1 MSRRAAMPCRVAAAI
16 GVVLFVAVTAG
27 VDAAEEE
34 PRTLD
39 FLRVHVPRGRLQDV
53 PFGDGRYVPMSAAE
67 FEQAVARFGPR
78 PVAGLAAPR
87 LLADRA
93 RYVLAIDETGRL
105 AGRVVFDVGDAAAP
119 SLREVALGA
128 VRPGRCSQRTAAGT
142 GDAVVFGR
150 PDGTAAVKTPE
161 AGTYECELSVAPATS
176 TDDAFRLPLVPAL
189 ATSVVVRPPTGMR
202 PTVSGVPLGQA
213 VVSRTGDGEW
223 RIECGPITSMDL
235 FFAKDDAGPAGVA
248 AWSDVIVRG
257 GRVEVATALVP
268 RGGWKHDVVSVAKP
282 SALRITA
289 VRLAADERML
299 EWIADRDG
307 RTARI
312 ALPRDVVG
320 QAATLVVHAVAPVD
334 TRTAWTVPLVRPA
347 ADACFGGGSRVE
359 IDPSLGVVGVAMEE
373 SRVVTPEIAARWPL
387 PSRPAN
393 GPATAGA
400 VLPAIIHF
408 EHQAK
413 DATQAISLRSRRP
426 QLDVARVTTVEL
438 SPGQVVGRAACDL
451 RVVTGEAFEVTARVA
466 PGWII
471 DAVEMVEPF
480 DLAADVEE
488 RRRATNADVDWR
500 TTRSRDGGE
509 ELRIGLALAAT
520 PRRSLGLRVVGHRRG
535 VPLGG
540 EFRTSDM
547 DMVRFDGEAADSA
560 VIDFNVGPEA
570 IVEIAAAPVGIF
582 AVPPRLERLVEPG
595 TLRGRIPG
603 GERAADRRARL
614 VQRRPPLDVRVDV
627 RLAAR
632 DERIAESFTLTCRPE
647 AAAVDSIVVHFSEP
661 MGDELEWSLVEPAG
675 GVLVARRLDTADSAR
690 GDGAR
695 NPACV
700 ESWLVE
706 ITPAFSDAVTIRGSR
721 EVPFHGPQPVTL
733 AWVEGATTARGTV
746 LVRDTGPERPQV
758 VNRRLRELPPVPTVA
773 GQPATL
779 VEFAFTAPQ
788 PGTEPTAAAELVPTA
803 GAEAR
808 AWAWSEAISCW
819 CHDSG
824 RVECEAV
831 YDIENQGR
839 DHVSLTVPM
848 GRRVEAVLLDGAVMP
863 LESLDGGGT
872 AKVPLPPGRRRLRL
886 VVRTLAEGAPEP
898 GWWRVE
904 PVGSAID
911 VPVLDQRLLVFLP
924 PDLAVAPVL
933 GRYREV
939 GPPQARLV
947 ERLFAARVPAA
958 HVAATEQDREAT
970 ASPAAAGF
978 TARRFVPVSGRKGA
992 GIVVVRGRF
1001 MAAAALVL
1009 GFVSFLSVLALARRG
1024 PVAALLLTAVTAA
1037 LAVWIEPPFATVARA
1052 AWWSCLAGCG
1062 CRLLGGLG
1070 APPRTVAACLLA
1082 AWACALPQGH
1092 AADPPG
1098 DAQPLK
1104 VLLTPGDDGD
1114 LALVP
1119 EPLFRALLRGGQPVA
1134 STALRIMRCR
1144 VLVEDGPVPTPWRLV
1159 LDIDA
1164 DAGGTL
1170 VLDQGPG
1177 EARWEPP
1184 TAGQTTIQVRQEGRF
1199 VRLVAPVAGSHRLEV
1214 KVQPAVDRRG
1224 RLEAA
1229 AIRLPPAAVTR
1240 LELVDGNG
1248 TAIPAAGDA
1257 VQCDRAAP
1265 DGPFMRAAEAK
1276 PGEPGFDLAGAA
1288 RVRLV
1293 RPIDRRDKLSAGGL
1307 AATSENDVAWDL
1319 DACRVRARFDIAGE
1333 AIVRAVVVA
1342 ADALLEPLEDP
1353 TAEGQVVRP
1362 LGRGRFLVER
1372 TSPEPGPTR
1381 VRLAFRMPLVDPVG
1395 SFDVPAVWLEGVD
1408 TDARTVRL
1416 TASPDLIATLELP
1429 AAQSGD
1435 QRDEFLGAG
1444 GDVWRYETG
1453 GGGAAHT
1460 RARLVVGRRPQEV
1473 RGSQALAVSLEPDGI
1488 DLRLQARIDA
1498 TSTPLVAIPVELPP
1512 GCDIGRV
1519 TLREDDLAAP
1529 DAGARPPLDLQ
1540 WSMTEA
1546 NRLTIVMQQPRAGR
1560 YRLDI
1565 DGRLSIRPA
1574 SRGRVPLLR
1583 ADLAGS
1589 SPLSLSWSRGGGPLV
1604 VAKQAE
1610 VPPGAAGPLYDL
1622 AAEPAPAADVDAV
1635 KEPVTPST
1643 ATADPQEARVA
1654 RVLVT
1659 AAIDDRGRLR
1669 GLARYDVV
1677 AARSTLRLRLPPR
1690 IRLFDVLV
1698 DGQDVDA
1705 RPVAADAWEVQLH
1718 DAAWPRSIMVVFS
1731 GDLDAALGAGR
1742 PIQLQPPLI
1751 ENVPGGEVLWTID
1764 APPGRTLRVAAPAR
1778 LLDEVSWQA
1787 ALNAAR
1793 ERIDA
1798 AFSRALAGAGP
1809 DADRLRVFAA
1819 ARAAGEAAHLERA
1832 WEHAIDSPPGVM
1844 PMRMAA
1850 AADGRVTVRVVR
1862 ELDVS
1867 TAGRAAA
1874 TIGLAVIVAWGW
1886 LAARRH
1892 GLTWE
1897 SLRAVAAW
1905 SVPVLFIVGGGG
1917 WAAGLVPTLPGWLM
1931 LGAGATGLAVWYR
1944 SRRAAAAHDEWS
1956 GYPST
1961 HSLRDG

>member
-1 MSRRAAMPCRVAAAI
+1 MSRRAAMPCRVAAAL
-16 GVVLFVAVTAG
+16 GVVVFVAMTAA
-27 VDAAEEE
+27 AAEEE
-34 PRTLD
+34 SRTLD
-39 FLRVHVPRGRLQDV
+39 FLRVHVPRGRLEDV
-53 PFGDGRYVPMSAAE
+53 PFGAGRYVPMSAAE
-67 FEQAVARFGPR
+67 FEQAVARLGPQ
-78 PVAGLAAPR
+78 PVAGLGAP
-87 LLADRA
+87 LLRTDRA
-93 RYVLAIDETGRL
+93 RYVLAVDETGRL
-105 AGRVVFDVGDAAAP
+105 TGQVAFDVGEVVAP
-119 SLREVALGA
+119 DLREVALGA

-150 PDGTAAVKTPE
+150 PDGTVAVKTPE
-161 AGTYECELSVAPATS
+161 AGTYECELSVGPATS
-176 TDDAFRLPLVPAL
+176 TAHAFTLPLVPAL
-189 ATSVVVRPPTGMR
+189 GTSVVVRPPTGTR
-202 PTVSGVPLGQA
+202 PTVSGVPFGQA
-213 VVSRTGDGEW
+213 VVSRTGDGGW
-223 RIECGPITSMDL
+223 RIECGPIASMDL
-235 FFAKDDAGPAGVA
+235 AFVKDDAGPAAMA

-257 GRVEVATALVP
+257 GRVDVATALVP
-268 RGGWKHDVVSVAKP
+268 RGAWTHDVVNVVKP
-282 SALRITA
+282 SDLRIAA
-289 VRLAADERML
+289 VRHAADDRPL
-299 EWIADRDG
+299 EWTTAPDG

-320 QAATLVVHAVAPVD
+320 QAATLVVHTVTPLD
-334 TRTAWTVPLVRPA
+334 TRTAWKVPLVRPA
-347 ADACFGGGSRVE
+347 ADAWAGGGSRVE
-359 IDPSLGVVGVAMEE
+359 IDPALGVVGLAMEK

-387 PSRPAN
+387 PSRLVNAPA
-393 GPATAGA
+393 PAGA
-400 VLPAIIHF
+400 VLPAIMHF
-408 EHQAK
+408 EHQAE
-413 DATQAISLRSRRP
+413 DATQAISVQFRRP

-438 SPGQVVGRAACDL
+438 SPGQVLGRAACDL
-451 RVVTGEAFEVTARVA
+451 RVVTGETFAVTARVA

-471 DAVEMVEPF
+471 DAVEMVDPF
-480 DLAADVEE
+480 DLAADVED
-488 RRRATNADVDWR
+488 RRRGSNVDVDWR
-500 TTRSRDGGE
+500 TARGRDGRE

-520 PRRSLGLRVVGHRRG
+520 PRRSLGLRVVGHRQG

-560 VIDFNVGPEA
+560 VIDFHVGPAA
-570 IVEIAAAPVGIF
+570 IVEIAGAPVGIY

-603 GERAADRRARL
+603 GERAADRRARI

-632 DERIAESFTLTCRPE
+632 DERLTESFTLTCRPE
-647 AAAVDSIVVHFSEP
+647 AAAVDSVVVHFSEP

-706 ITPAFSDAVTIRGSR
+706 ITPAFIGAVTIRAVR
-721 EVPFHGPQPVTL
+721 EVPFRGPQPVPL
-733 AWVEGATTARGTV
+733 AWVEGATTSRGTV

-758 VNRRLRELPPVPTVA
+758 VNRRLRELPPVPAVE
-773 GQPATL
+773 GQPPTL
-779 VEFAFTAPQ
+779 VEFAFSAPQ
-788 PGTEPTAAAELVPTA
+788 SVAEPTAAAELVPTA

-808 AWAWSEAISCW
+808 AWAWSESLSCW

-824 RVECEAV
+824 RAECEAV
-831 YDIENQGR
+831 YDIENHGR
-839 DHVSLTVPM
+839 DQLSLNVPV
-848 GRRVEAVLLDGAVMP
+848 GRRVEAVFLDGAIVP

-872 AKVPLPPGRRRLRL
+872 ARVPLPPSRRRLRL
-886 VVRTLAEGAPEP
+886 VVRTLVEGTPGP

-911 VPVLDQRLLVFLP
+911 MPVLDQRLLLFVP
-924 PDLAVAPVL
+924 PDLAVATAL
-933 GRYREV
+933 GGYREV
-939 GPPQARLV
+939 GPRTASLV
-947 ERLFAARVPAA
+947 ERLFAARFAA
-958 HVAATEQDREAT
+958 VQVAATEEDREAA

-978 TARRFVPVSGRKGA
+978 RGRRFVPVSGRKVG
-992 GIVVVRGRF
+992 GIVVIRRRLV
-1001 MAAAALVL
+1001 AAAAIVL
-1009 GFVSFLSVLALARRG
+1009 GFVSFLTVLGLSRRG
-1024 PVAALLLTAVTAA
+1024 LSAALLLTAVTAL
-1037 LAVWIEPPFATVARA
+1037 LAIWIEPPFAAVARA
-1052 AWWSCLAGCG
+1052 AWWGCLAGCG

-1070 APPRTVAACLLA
+1070 ARTRTVAACLVA
-1082 AWACALPQGH
+1082 AGVCGLPQAH
-1092 AADPPG
+1092 AADPRG
-1098 DAQPLK
+1098 DDQPLK
-1104 VLLTPGDDGD
+1104 VLLTPGDAGD
-1114 LALVP
+1114 MALVP
-1119 EPLFRALLRGGQPVA
+1119 EPLFRTLLRGGQPVA
-1134 STALRIMRCR
+1134 ATSLRIMRCR
-1144 VLVEDGPVPTPWRLV
+1144 VLVEDGPVPAPWRLV

-1184 TAGQTTIQVRQEGRF
+1184 AAGPTTVQVRQEGRLL
-1199 VRLVAPVAGSHRLEV
+1199 RLVAPVAGSQRLEV

-1224 RLEAA
+1224 RLETA

-1248 TAIPAAGDA
+1248 TAIPVASDA

-1265 DGPFMRAAEAK
+1265 DGPFMRAAEAE

-1307 AATSENDVAWDL
+1307 TATSENDVEWDL

-1333 AIVRAVVVA
+1333 AIIRAVVVA

-1353 TAEGQVVRP
+1353 AAEGQVVRP

-1372 TSPEPGPTR
+1372 TAPEPGPTR
-1381 VRLAFRMPLVDPVG
+1381 IRLAFRMPLVDPVG
-1395 SFDVPAVWLEGVD
+1395 LFDAPAVWLEDVD

-1416 TASPDLIATLELP
+1416 TASPDLIATLESP
-1429 AAQSGD
+1429 AIQSAD
-1435 QRDEFLGAG
+1435 QRDEFFGAG
-1444 GDVWRYETG
+1444 GDVWRYEAG
-1453 GGGAAHT
+1453 GGVAANT
-1460 RARLVVGRRPQEV
+1460 RARLVVGRRRQEV
-1473 RGSQALAVSLEPDGI
+1473 RGSQSLAVSLEPDGI
-1488 DLRLQARIDA
+1488 DLRLQVRIDA

-1529 DAGARPPLDLQ
+1529 DAGARAPLDLQ

-1560 YRLDI
+1560 YRLDV

-1589 SPLSLSWSRGGGPLV
+1589 SPLSVSWSRGGGPQV
-1604 VAKQAE
+1604 EPNQAE
-1610 VPPGAAGPLYDL
+1610 VPPGAAGPPYDL
-1622 AAEPAPAADVDAV
+1622 GEEPVPTPDVDGV
-1635 KEPVTPST
+1635 QEPVTPQAAAS
-1643 ATADPQEARVA
+1643 DPQEDRVE

-1677 AARSTLRLRLPPR
+1677 AARSTFRLRLPPR
-1690 IRLFDVLV
+1690 TRLFDVLV

-1705 RPVAADAWEVQLH
+1705 RPVAADAWDVQLH
-1718 DAAWPRSIMVVFS
+1718 DAAWPRSMMVVFS
-1731 GDLDAALGAGR
+1731 GDLDAALGAGQ
-1742 PIQLQPPLI
+1742 PIQLQPPMI
-1751 ENVPGGEVLWTID
+1751 ENVPSGEVLWAID
-1764 APPGRTLRVAAPAR
+1764 APPGRTLRVAEPAR
-1778 LLDEVSWQA
+1778 VLDVVNWQA
-1787 ALNAAR
+1787 ALSVAR

-1809 DADRLRVFAA
+1809 DADRLRAFAA
-1819 ARAAGEAAHLERA
+1819 ARAGGKFTQLELD
-1832 WEHAIDSPPGVM
+1832 WENAIASPPGAV
-1844 PMRMAA
+1844 PVRMTAA
-1850 AADGRVTVRVVR
+1850 GNGGVTVRVVR
-1862 ELDVS
+1862 APDGS
-1867 TAGRAAA
+1867 TTARAAA
-1874 TIGLAVIVAWGW
+1874 TIGLAVIAAWGW
-1886 LAARRH
+1886 LASRRH

-1897 SLRAVAAW
+1897 VLRAVAGG
-1905 SVPVLFIVGGGG
+1905 SVPVLLVVGGCS
-1917 WAAGLVPTLPGWLM
+1917 WAAVLVPTLPGWLM
-1931 LGAGATGLAVWYR
+1931 LGAGAAVLAAWYR
-1944 SRRAAAAHDEWS
+1944 SRRAAAARDEWTD
-1956 GYPST
+1956 YPST
-1961 HSLRDG
+1961 HSLRDV

>member
-16 GVVLFVAVTAG
+16 GVVLFVTVT
-27 VDAAEEE
+27 AAEE
-34 PRTLD
+34 PQTLD
-39 FLRVHVPRGRLQDV
+39 FLRVHVPRGRLEDV
-53 PFGDGRYVPMSAAE
+53 PFGAGRYVPMSAAE
-67 FEQAVARFGPR
+67 FEQAVARFGPQ
-78 PVAGLAAPR
+78 PVAGLGAPL

-93 RYVLAIDETGRL
+93 RYVLAVDEAGRL
-105 AGRVVFDVGDAAAP
+105 VGQVAFDVGDAVAP
-119 SLREVALGA
+119 DLREVALGA
-128 VRPGRCSQRTAAGT
+128 VRPGRCLQRTAAGT

-161 AGTYECELSVAPATS
+161 AGTYECELSVDPATS
-176 TDDAFRLPLVPAL
+176 NAHAFTLPLVPAL
-189 ATSVVVRPPTGMR
+189 GTSVIVRPPMGTR
-202 PTVSGVPLGQA
+202 PTVSGAPLGQA
-213 VVSRTGDGEW
+213 VVSRTGDGAW
-223 RIECGPITSMDL
+223 RIECGPIGSVDL
-235 FFAKDDAGPAGVA
+235 AFVRDEAGPAAIA

-268 RGGWKHDVVSVAKP
+268 RGAWKHDVVSVVKP
-282 SALRITA
+282 SDLRIAA
-289 VRLAADERML
+289 VRHAADERLL
-299 EWIADRDG
+299 EWTAAQDG

-320 QAATLVVHAVAPVD
+320 QAATLVVHAVAPLD
-334 TRTAWTVPLVRPA
+334 TRTAWKVPLVRPA
-347 ADACFGGGSRVE
+347 AEAWVGGGSRVE
-359 IDPSLGVVGVAMEE
+359 IDPSLGVVGVDMED

-387 PSRPAN
+387 PSRLVNAPD
-393 GPATAGA
+393 TAGA
-400 VLPAIIHF
+400 VLPAIMHF
-408 EHQAK
+408 EHQAE
-413 DATQAISLRSRRP
+413 DATETISVQFRRP

-438 SPGQVVGRAACDL
+438 SPGQVLGRAACDL
-451 RVVTGEAFEVTARVA
+451 RVVTGETFAVTARVA

-471 DAVEMVEPF
+471 DAVEMVDPF

-488 RRRATNADVDWR
+488 RRRGTTVDVDWR
-500 TTRSRDGGE
+500 TARGRDGGE

-560 VIDFNVGPEA
+560 VIDFHVGPAA
-570 IVEIAAAPVGIF
+570 IVEIAGAPVGIY

-603 GERAADRRARL
+603 GERAADRRARI

-632 DERIAESFTLTCRPE
+632 DERLAESFTLTCRPE
-647 AAAVDSIVVHFSEP
+647 AAAVDSVVAHFSEP
-661 MGDELEWSLVEPAG
+661 MGDELEWSLVAPAG
-675 GVLVARRLDTADSAR
+675 GAVVARRLDAADSAR

-706 ITPAFSDAVTIRGSR
+706 ITPAFIGAVTIRAAR
-721 EVPFHGPQPVTL
+721 EVPFRGPQPVPL
-733 AWVEGATTARGTV
+733 AWVEGAPTSRGTV
-746 LVRDTGPERPQV
+746 LISDTGPERPQV
-758 VNRRLRELPPVPTVA
+758 VNRRLRELPPVPTVE

-779 VEFAFTAPQ
+779 VEFAFNPPQ
-788 PGTEPTAAAELVPTA
+788 AGTETTAAAELVPTA

-808 AWAWSEAISCW
+808 AWAWSETISCW

-824 RVECEAV
+824 RAECEAV
-831 YDIENQGR
+831 YDIENHGR
-839 DHVSLTVPM
+839 DQLSMNVPM
-848 GRRVEAVLLDGAVMP
+848 GRRVESVLLDGAVVP

-872 AKVPLPPGRRRLRL
+872 ARVPLPPGRRRLRL
-886 VVRTLAEGAPEP
+886 VVRTLAEAAPGP

-911 VPVLDQRLLVFLP
+911 VPVLDHRLQLFMP
-924 PDLAVAPVL
+924 PDLAVATVL
-933 GRYREV
+933 GGYREV
-939 GPPQARLV
+939 GPPTARLV
-947 ERLFAARVPAA
+947 ERLFAARIPAA
-958 HVAATEQDREAT
+958 QVAATAEDREAA

-992 GIVVVRGRF
+992 GIVVIRRRLV
-1001 MAAAALVL
+1001 AAAAILI
-1009 GFVSFLSVLALARRG
+1009 GFVSFLTVLGVSRRG
-1024 PVAALLLTAVTAA
+1024 PAAALLITAVTAA
-1037 LAVWIEPPFATVARA
+1037 IAVWIEPPFAAVARA
-1052 AWWSCLAGCG
+1052 AWWGCLVGCG
-1062 CRLLGGLG
+1062 CRLSGGRG
-1070 APPRTVAACLLA
+1070 ARPRTVAACLLA
-1082 AWACALPQGH
+1082 AGACALPQGH
-1092 AADPPG
+1092 AADPLG
-1098 DAQPLK
+1098 DDQPLK

-1114 LALVP
+1114 MALVP
-1119 EPLFRALLRGGQPVA
+1119 EPLFRTLLRGGQPVA
-1134 STALRIMRCR
+1134 ATSLRIMRCH
-1144 VLVEDGPVPTPWRLV
+1144 VLVEDGPVPAPWRMV

-1177 EARWEPP
+1177 EARWEPAA
-1184 TAGQTTIQVRQEGRF
+1184 AGSTTVDVRQEGRF
-1199 VRLVAPVAGSHRLEV
+1199 LRLVAPVAGSQRLEV

-1224 RLEAA
+1224 RLETA

-1248 TAIPAAGDA
+1248 TAIPAASDA

-1265 DGPFMRAAEAK
+1265 DGPFMRAVEAK

-1293 RPIDRRDKLSAGGL
+1293 RPIDRRDKLSTGGL

-1319 DACRVRARFDIAGE
+1319 DACRVRARFEIAGE
-1333 AIVRAVVVA
+1333 SIIRAVVVA
-1342 ADALLEPLEDP
+1342 ADAVLEPLDDP
-1353 TAEGQVVRP
+1353 AVEGQVVRP

-1372 TSPEPGPTR
+1372 TAPAPGPAR
-1381 VRLAFRMPLVDPVG
+1381 MRLAFRMPLVDPVG
-1395 SFDVPAVWLEGVD
+1395 SFDVPAVWLEGAD

-1416 TASPDLIATLELP
+1416 TASPDLIATLETP
-1429 AAQSGD
+1429 AAQAGD
-1435 QRDEFLGAG
+1435 QRDEFLEPG
-1444 GDVWRYETG
+1444 GDVWRYEAG
-1453 GGGAAHT
+1453 SGVAANP
-1460 RARLVVGRRPQEV
+1460 RPRLVVGRRPQAV
-1473 RGSQALAVSLEPDGI
+1473 RGSQSLAVSLGPDGI

-1512 GCDIGRV
+1512 GCAIGRV
-1519 TLREDDLAAP
+1519 TLWEDDLATPA
-1529 DAGARPPLDLQ
+1529 AGSRAPLDLQ

-1565 DGRLSIRPA
+1565 DGRLSMRPA

-1589 SPLSLSWSRGGGPLV
+1589 SPLSVSWSRGGGPQAV
-1604 VAKQAE
+1604 VHQAE
-1610 VPPGAAGPLYDL
+1610 VPPGAAGPSYDL
-1622 AAEPAPAADVDAV
+1622 GEQSVPAADVDAAE
-1635 KEPVTPST
+1635 EPVAASI
-1643 ATADPQEARVA
+1643 AASDPQEDRVA

-1705 RPVAADAWEVQLH
+1705 RPVAADAWDVQLH
-1718 DAAWPRSIMVVFS
+1718 AAAWPRSMMVVFS
-1731 GDLDAALGAGR
+1731 GDLDAALGSGQ

-1751 ENVPGGEVLWTID
+1751 ENVPGGEVLWTIA
-1764 APPGRTLRVAAPAR
+1764 APPDRTLRVAEPAR
-1778 LLDEVSWQA
+1778 LLDEVTWQA
-1787 ALNAAR
+1787 ALHATQ

-1809 DADRLRVFAA
+1809 DADRLRAFAA
-1819 ARAAGEAAHLERA
+1819 ARAAGEVAHRERA
-1832 WEHAIDSPPGVM
+1832 WENAIDSPPGAM
-1844 PMRMAA
+1844 PMRIAA
-1850 AADGRVTVRVVR
+1850 AGDGRVTVRVVR
-1862 ELDVS
+1862 ELDAS

-1874 TIGLAVIVAWGW
+1874 TIGLAVSAAWGW
-1886 LAARRH
+1886 LASRRH
-1892 GLTWE
+1892 GLNWE
-1897 SLRAVAAW
+1897 LLRGVAAW
-1905 SVPVLFIVGGGG
+1905 SVPTLLIIGGGG
-1917 WAAGLVPTLPGWLM
+1917 WVAVLVPTLPGWLM
-1931 LGAGATGLAVWYR
+1931 LVAGATVLAVWYR
-1944 SRRAAAAHDEWS
+1944 SRHAAAFDDES
-1956 GYPST
+1956 TRYPST
-1961 HSLRDG
+1961 HLLRDG